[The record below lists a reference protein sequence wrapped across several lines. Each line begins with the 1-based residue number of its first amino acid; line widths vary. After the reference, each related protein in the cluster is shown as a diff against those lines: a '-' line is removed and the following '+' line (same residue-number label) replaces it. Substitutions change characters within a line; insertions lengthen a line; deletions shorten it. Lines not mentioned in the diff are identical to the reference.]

1 MTSLTSLQF
10 HGAAGEVTGSR
21 HHVSYDH
28 HGQRTEFLVDCGM
41 FQGGRDALHRNG
53 ERFLFDPAA
62 LKFVLLTHAHI
73 DHSGL
78 LPKLCRQ
85 GFQGRIYCTSATREL
100 LEILLRD
107 SAHIQKMDYERILR
121 RQERGRWRGEVI
133 PPLYD
138 LEDVDRA
145 LDQLVAVPYGK
156 DFEPAAGASARFE
169 NAGHILGS
177 AITRVSIDQPDQADP
192 LTVVFSGDL
201 GMPGRPLMP
210 DPTPVFDADVLV
222 IESTY
227 GDRLHKTIDHT
238 EEEIVRIIMQTLQG
252 QGNVVIPSFA
262 VGRTQEILFLLIDL
276 VRRGR
281 LPRLDIWVDSPM
293 ATAATEL
300 THRYFRELDREAKQT
315 FSWFESHPKALN
327 IRFVSNV
334 EESKALNKI
343 KAGAIIISASGMC
356 EAGRILHH
364 LYWNLPREQNAVL
377 ITGFQARG
385 TLGRKLVDGEK
396 QVRILGEEVAV
407 RASIHTVGGL
417 SAHADQ
423 EGLLGWCRLFKRP
436 PKRTFIVHGEPQASE
451 DFRVAMS
458 ESLRWSNLVVPHP
471 LTRYEI

>member
-1 MTSLTSLQF
+1 MTRHSLQF
-10 HGAAGEVTGSR
+10 YGAAGEVTGSR
-21 HHVSYDH
+21 QVVTVDY
-28 HGQRTEFLVDCGM
+28 HGKPYEFLVDCGM
-41 FQGGRDALHRNG
+41 FQGGRDALNRNG
-53 ERFLFDPAA
+53 ERFLFDPAT
-62 LKFVLLTHAHI
+62 LRFVLLTHAHI

-85 GFQGRIYCTSATREL
+85 GFKGRIYCTPATREL

-138 LEDVDRA
+138 LDDVERT

-156 DFEPAAGASARFE
+156 SFEPGVGVTARFE

-177 AITRVSIDQPDQADP
+177 AIAVVSLHELDEQKPFQI
-192 LTVVFSGDL
+192 VFSGDL
-201 GMPGRPLMP
+201 GMTNRPLMQ
-210 DPTPVFDADVLV
+210 DPTPIADADVLV

-227 GDRLHKTIDHT
+227 GDRLHKTLDHT
-238 EEEIVRIIMQTLQG
+238 EEEIVRIITETLKG

-276 VRRGR
+276 VRRQQ
-281 LPRLDIWVDSPM
+281 LPHLDIWVDSPM

-300 THRYFRELDREAKQT
+300 THRYFRELDREAKET
-315 FSWFESHPKALN
+315 FTWFESHPKALN

-396 QVRILGEEVAV
+396 QVRILGEEIAV

-423 EGLLGWCRLFKRP
+423 AGLLDWCRQFKSP

-451 DFRVAMS
+451 DFRCAIAQN
-458 ESLRWSNLVVPHP
+458 LDWPNLVVPHP
-471 LTRYEI
+471 LTRYEF

>member
-1 MTSLTSLQF
+1 MTPQTTLQF

-21 HHVSYDH
+21 QTVSYEV
-28 HGQRTEFLVDCGM
+28 HGNRYEFLVDCGM
-41 FQGGRDALHRNG
+41 FQGGREALHRNG

-62 LKFVLLTHAHI
+62 LRFVLLTHAHI

-85 GFQGRIYCTSATREL
+85 GFKGRIYCTPATREL

-138 LEDVDRA
+138 LDDVDRT

-156 DFEPAAGASARFE
+156 TFEPAAGVSARFE
-169 NAGHILGS
+169 NAGHILGA
-177 AITRVSIDQPDQADP
+177 AIALVSLERP
-192 LTVVFSGDL
+192 LPHRPLRIVFSGDL
-201 GMPGRPLMP
+201 GMPNRPLMQ
-210 DPTPVFDADVLV
+210 DPVPIDTADVLV

-227 GDRLHKTIDHT
+227 GDRLHKTLDHT
-238 EEEIVRIIMQTLQG
+238 EEEIVRIITQTLKG

-276 VRRGR
+276 VRRQR
-281 LPRLDIWVDSPM
+281 LPHLDIWVDSPM

-300 THRYFRELDREAKQT
+300 THRYFRELDREAKET

-343 KAGAIIISASGMC
+343 KAGAIIVSASGMC

-364 LYWNLPREQNAVL
+364 LYWNLPREQNAVI

-385 TLGRKLVDGEK
+385 TLGRRLVDGEK
-396 QVRILGEEVAV
+396 QVRLLGEEVAV

-423 EGLLGWCRLFKRP
+423 DGLLDWCRQFKSP

-451 DFRVAMS
+451 DFRCAVAQQ
-458 ESLRWSNLVVPHP
+458 LDWPNLVVPHP

>member
-1 MTSLTSLQF
+1 
-10 HGAAGEVTGSR
+10 
-21 HHVSYDH
+21 
-28 HGQRTEFLVDCGM
+28 M

-53 ERFLFDPAA
+53 ERFLFDPAT
-62 LKFVLLTHAHI
+62 LRFVLLTHAHI

-85 GFQGRIYCTSATREL
+85 GFKGRIYCTQATREL

-121 RQERGRWRGEVI
+121 RQERGRWRGDVI

-138 LEDVDRA
+138 LEDVDRT
-145 LDQLVAVPYGK
+145 LDQLVAVPYGRT
-156 DFEPAAGASARFE
+156 FEPAAGVSARFE

-177 AITRVSIDQPDQADP
+177 AVAIVSIDRPPPDHP
-192 LTVVFSGDL
+192 LRIVFSGDL
-201 GMPGRPLMP
+201 GMPNRPLMP
-210 DPTPVFDADVLV
+210 DPAAIDAADVLV

-227 GDRLHKTIDHT
+227 GDRLHKTLDHT
-238 EEEIVRIIMQTLQG
+238 EEEIVRIITQTLQG
-252 QGNVVIPSFA
+252 KGNVVVPSFA

-276 VRRGR
+276 VRRKL
-281 LPRLDIWVDSPM
+281 LPHLEIWVDSPM

-300 THRYFRELDREAKQT
+300 THRYFKELDREAKET
-315 FSWFESHPKALN
+315 FSWLESHPKALN

-385 TLGRKLVDGEK
+385 TLGRRLVDGEK
-396 QVRILGEEVAV
+396 QVRILGEEVSV
-407 RASIHTVGGL
+407 KASVHTVGGL

-423 EGLLGWCRLFKRP
+423 DGLLSWCRQFKSP

-451 DFRVAMS
+451 DFRQALVRQ
-458 ESLRWSNLVVPHP
+458 LDWPNLVIPHP
-471 LTRYEI
+471 LTHYEL